1 MALRNRTRSTRLL
14 VVTLVSVSLLTI
26 TIDYRQGDSG
36 PLAAIGSAALAIISP
51 LQEAVS
57 KVTHP
62 IGNFFSTLTHLPSI
76 RAENEHLR
84 NQVADLESRLAI
96 VSSNEDRVKELEN
109 LLQIQASLGKNVSST
124 GALVIANGV
133 SNFEWTAS
141 INKGSS
147 DGVKLDMPVVVGGMD
162 ATTARLIG
170 HIVKVSPD
178 YSIVQL
184 IIDPDSAVAGRLEQ
198 SRQTGILTGQ
208 GGADLRMSLVD
219 ASTPVAP
226 GELVTTAG
234 YRIPGLA
241 SSLYPPGIVI
251 GTVSRELDTPAALEK
266 FVTVRPAVD
275 FASLDYVLVILSS
288 GSG

>member
-14 VVTLVSVSLLTI
+14 VVTLVSISLLTI
-26 TIDYRQGDSG
+26 TVDYREGDSG
-36 PLAAIGSAALAIISP
+36 PLASLGTAALAIISP

-76 RAENEHLR
+76 RSENERLR
-84 NQVADLESRLAI
+84 NEVSGLRSQISIVA
-96 VSSNEDRVKELEN
+96 SNEDRIKELEN
-109 LLQIQASLGKNVSST
+109 LLQIQASLGKNVRST
-124 GALVIANGV
+124 GALVITNGV
-133 SNFEWTAS
+133 SNFEWTVS

-147 DGVKLDMPVVVGGMD
+147 DGVKVDMPVVVGAID
-162 ATTARLIG
+162 TTTARLVG
-170 HIVKVSPD
+170 HVVKVSPD
-178 YSIVQL
+178 YSVVQL

-198 SRQTGILTGQ
+198 SRQTGIISGQ
-208 GGADLRMSLVD
+208 GDADLRMGLVD

-234 YRIPGLA
+234 YRIPGVA

-251 GTVSRELDTPAALEK
+251 GTVSREFDNPAALEK

-275 FASLDYVLVILSS
+275 FASLDYVLVVLSS

>member
-14 VVTLVSVSLLTI
+14 VVVLVSVSLLTI
-26 TIDYRQGDSG
+26 TVDYRQGDSG
-36 PLAAIGSAALAIISP
+36 PLASVGSAALAIISP

-76 RAENEHLR
+76 RAENENLR
-84 NQVADLESRLAI
+84 NQVADLQAQIAI
-96 VSSNEDRVKELEN
+96 VASNEDRIKELEN
-109 LLQIQASLGKNVSST
+109 LLQIQASLGKNVQTT

-133 SNFEWTAS
+133 SNFEWTVS

-147 DGVKLDMPVVVGGMD
+147 DGVKIDMPVVVGGVD
-162 ATTARLIG
+162 TTTARLVG
-170 HIVKVSPD
+170 HVVKVSPY

-208 GGADLRMSLVD
+208 GGSDLRMGLVD

-234 YRIPGLA
+234 YRIPGVA

-251 GTVSRELDTPAALEK
+251 GTVSRELDNSAALEK

-275 FASLDYVLVILSS
+275 FASLDYVLVVLSS

>member
-14 VVTLVSVSLLTI
+14 VVILVSVSLLTI
-26 TIDYRQGDSG
+26 TVDYRQGDAG
-36 PLAAIGSAALAIISP
+36 PLATVGSAALAIIGP

-84 NQVADLESRLAI
+84 GQVADLQAQIAI
-96 VSSNEDRVKELEN
+96 VASNEDRIKELEN
-109 LLQIQASLGKNVSST
+109 LLQIQASLGKNVQTT

-133 SNFEWTAS
+133 SNFEWTVS

-147 DGVKLDMPVVVGGMD
+147 DGVKVDMPVVVGGVD
-162 ATTARLIG
+162 TTTARLVG
-170 HIVKVSPD
+170 HVVKVSPD

-184 IIDPDSAVAGRLEQ
+184 MIDPDSAVAGRLEQ

-208 GGADLRMSLVD
+208 GGSDLRMGLVD

-234 YRIPGLA
+234 YRIPGVA

-251 GTVSRELDTPAALEK
+251 GTVSRELDNPAALEK

-275 FASLDYVLVILSS
+275 FTSLDYVLVVLSS

>member
-1 MALRNRTRSTRLL
+1 MALRNRTRRTRLL

-26 TIDYRQGDSG
+26 TVDYRQGDSG
-36 PLAAIGSAALAIISP
+36 PLASVGSAALAIIGP

-76 RAENEHLR
+76 RAEKERLLS
-84 NQVADLESRLAI
+84 QVADLQAQIAI
-96 VSSNEDRVKELEN
+96 VASNEDRVKELEN
-109 LLQIQASLGKNVSST
+109 LLQIQASLGKNVRTT

-133 SNFEWTAS
+133 SNFEWTVS

-147 DGVKLDMPVVVGGMD
+147 DGLKIDMPVVVGGVD
-162 ATTARLIG
+162 TTTARLVG
-170 HIVKVSPD
+170 HVVKVSPD

-208 GGADLRMSLVD
+208 GGSDLRMGLVD
-219 ASTPVAP
+219 ASTPVTP

-234 YRIPGLA
+234 YRIPGVA

-251 GTVSRELDTPAALEK
+251 GTVSRELDNPAALEK

-275 FASLDYVLVILSS
+275 FASLDYVLVVLSS